1 MFPCE
6 IGKTKC
12 VSSLAGYT
20 SDDVFFFVAS
30 IDEDICDC
38 QVPCV
43 QTRYNSEVSYS
54 RFPDPGT
61 AYSLIVEGYYE
72 NEQYQR

>member
-1 MFPCE
+1 MSV
-6 IGKTKC
+6 ISTWMY
-12 VSSLAGYT
+12 ST

-43 QTRYNSEVSYS
+43 QIRYNTEVSYS
-54 RFPDPGT
+54 RFPDTGT
-61 AYSLIVEGYYE
+61 AYSLIAAGYYD
-72 NEQYQR
+72 NEEYQR